1 MSRARRT
8 REVFKVT
15 VQTLFPTGL
24 RGGLFAVLF
33 AGLGTTLVQ
42 AQPNPQPASQPAP
55 QPSAEELQ
63 FFEAKVR
70 PLLVE
75 HCHACHG
82 PVKQEGGLRLDS
94 RAAAL
99 KGGDSGASIL
109 PGNVDESDL
118 IAALA
123 YDGPLKM
130 PPKGQLPSEAREILT
145 EWVRRGAPWGHE
157 STTATTRSLAEIRQS
172 HWAFRPIVAPPVP
185 DLAPVPAADA
195 AWARTDIDRF
205 ILAKLH
211 AAGLT
216 PSPAADRHTLY
227 RRASFDLLG
236 LPPDPARLQAFE
248 ADPRPTERAFAD
260 VVDELLASPHYGERW
275 GRYWLDLARYADN
288 KGYVFFEEQTYP
300 WGYTYRDWVIRSLNE
315 DLPYDQFVVAQLAAD
330 QLPPAERDRHLA
342 ALGFITIGGH
352 FVNNVHDIFDDRI
365 DVVSRGLL
373 GLTAACA
380 RCHDHKF
387 DPISQGDYYALYGVF
402 RSSTEPAVLPRLPG
416 PIPEREDFEQFEQ
429 ELAVRQA
436 RLNAFLKERH
446 EIVLRSGRDRFAEY
460 LLAAHSTRDAPSTED
475 FMLLIPEG
483 DLHPTVLQRYWLH
496 LQKTRR
502 STDRFWGVWHALA
515 SLPESDFATQ
525 APQVLNRL
533 REEANAGESAF
544 VPHPKVLAV
553 VSEPAP
559 TTLADT
565 ANRLGTLLKSVDEQ
579 WQRVRQANPADGPA
593 RLPDPIDEELRLVL
607 YGNDAPANMP
617 LTTGWGVLTLLPDR
631 NSQAQY
637 QKVLKELEEWMIRAP
652 GAPPRAMVL
661 QDEAQPYNPRIFLRG
676 NPNRA
681 ADAVPRRFFEVLSEP
696 VRPFEQGSGRLE
708 LARAIASPTN
718 PLTARVMANRVWQQ
732 HFGAGLV
739 KSPSD
744 FGVRSEPPSHP
755 ELLDWLAARFIAQGW
770 SLKQLHRDLMNSAVY
785 RQSATPAA
793 TGSADPQEVDSE
805 NRLLWRMNR
814 RRLDFESLR
823 DALLWSAGTLDRTVG
838 GPSIPLLG
846 GPPRR
851 TVYGFIDRLS
861 LPGLLRTF
869 DFPSPDSSSAGRDN
883 TTVAPQALFLMN
895 GPFSQQ
901 CARQL
906 AALPEIAQE
915 TTVDGRI
922 RGLFRRL
929 FARAPTD
936 DELAIGREFLGADP
950 AVITPET
957 WGIYSHALLLTN
969 EFVFVD

>member
-1 MSRARRT
+1 MHRVPRN
-8 REVFKVT
+8 
-15 VQTLFPTGL
+15 L
-24 RGGLFAVLF
+24 RGTHLAVVTGMLWLLTTGFTFAQEVPP
-33 AGLGTTLVQ
+33 AT
-42 AQPNPQPASQPAP
+42 PQDV
-55 QPSAEELQ
+55 E
-63 FFEAKVR
+63 FFETKVR

-75 HCHACHG
+75 HCHKCHG
-82 PVKQEGGLRLDS
+82 PGKQEGGLRLDS
-94 RAAAL
+94 RAAVL
-99 KGGDSGASIL
+99 KGGDSGAAVL
-109 PGNVDESDL
+109 PGKVDDSDL
-118 IAALA
+118 LAAIA

-130 PPKGQLPSEAREILT
+130 PPAGPLPAEAQAILVD
-145 EWVRRGAPWGHE
+145 WVRRGVPWGHDAT
-157 STTATTRSLAEIRQS
+157 TTARQSLAEIRQS
-172 HWAFRPIVAPPVP
+172 HWAFRPLVSPPVP
-185 DLAPVPAADA
+185 TLDQLPPGQG
-195 AWARTDIDRF
+195 AWARTDLDRF
-205 ILAKLH
+205 ILSRLH
-211 AAGLT
+211 DAGLS
-216 PSPAADRHTLY
+216 PSPAADRRTLY
-227 RRASFDLLG
+227 RRASFDLVG
-236 LPPDPARLQAFE
+236 LPPDPARLQAF
-248 ADPRPTERAFAD
+248 ATDPRPTPEAFAD

-330 QLPPAERDRHLA
+330 QLPPPERDRHLA

-373 GLTAACA
+373 GLTTTCA

-387 DPISQGDYYALYGVF
+387 DPISQADYYALYGVF

-416 PIPEREDFEQFEQ
+416 PIPEREEFEQFEQ

-436 RLNAFLKERH
+436 RLNAFLKERQ
-446 EIVLRSGRDRFAEY
+446 EIVFRSGRERFAEY
-460 LLAAHSTRDAPSTED
+460 VLAAHATRDAPSTED

-502 STDRFWGVWHALA
+502 NNDRVWRAWHALA
-515 SLPESDFATQ
+515 ALPETEFGAR
-525 APQVLNRL
+525 AGEVLTRL
-533 REEANAGESAF
+533 RGDDTDGGTADSRPA
-544 VPHPKVLAV
+544 HPLVVAALA
-553 VSEPAP
+553 EPP
-559 TTLADT
+559 VTTLAEA
-565 ANRLGTLLKSVDEQ
+565 ANRLGGLLKSIDGK
-579 WQRVRQANPADGPA
+579 WQQLVQANPAQAPTA
-593 RLPDPIDEELRLVL
+593 LPDPLEEELRLVL
-607 YGNDAPANMP
+607 YGADAPANMP

-631 NSQAQY
+631 NSQGQY

-652 GAPPRAMVL
+652 GAPARAMIL
-661 QDEAQPYNPRIFLRG
+661 QDDPQPYNPRIFLRG

-681 ADAVPRRFFEVLSEP
+681 ADAVPRRFLEVLSESDQ
-696 VRPFEQGSGRLE
+696 PFAQGSGRLE

-718 PLTARVMANRVWQQ
+718 PLTPRVLVNRMWQH

-739 KSPSD
+739 RTPSD
-744 FGVRSEPPSHP
+744 FGVRSEPPTHP
-755 ELLDWLAARFIAQGW
+755 ELLDWLAARFVAQGW
-770 SLKQLHRDLMNSAVY
+770 SLKQLHRLMMNSAVY
-785 RQSATPAA
+785 QQSATA
-793 TGSADPQEVDSE
+793 TVVAGGADPQTVDSE

-869 DFPSPDSSSAGRDN
+869 DFPSPDSTSGARDN

-895 GPFSQQ
+895 GPFAQQ
-901 CARQL
+901 SARQL
-906 AALPEIAQE
+906 AALPEITAA
-915 TTVDGRI
+915 TTIDGRVQALI
-922 RGLFRRL
+922 RKL
-929 FARAPTD
+929 FARVPTEE
-936 DELAIGREFLGADP
+936 ELAIAREFLGNDLA
-950 AVITPET
+950 AITPET
-957 WGIYSHALLLTN
+957 WGIYAHALLLTN

>member
-1 MSRARRT
+1 MNR
-8 REVFKVT
+8 V
-15 VQTLFPTGL
+15 L
-24 RGGLFAVLF
+24 RNLRCGGLTIFL
-33 AGLGTTLVQ
+33 GLLVGLTSASTLADDTRSSSPEDV
-42 AQPNPQPASQPAP
+42 
-55 QPSAEELQ
+55 Q
-63 FFEAKVR
+63 FFETKVR
-70 PLLVE
+70 PLLVK
-75 HCHACHG
+75 HCHKCHG
-82 PVKQEGGLRLDS
+82 PAKQEGGLRLDS
-94 RAAAL
+94 RAAVL
-99 KGGDSGASIL
+99 KGGDSGATVL
-109 PGNVDESDL
+109 PGQVDDSDL
-118 IAALA
+118 LAAIA

-130 PPKGQLPSEAREILT
+130 PPTGPLPAEAQAILVD
-145 EWVRRGAPWGHE
+145 WVRRGVPWGHE
-157 STTATTRSLAEIRQS
+157 SATTARQSLAEIRQS
-172 HWAFRPIVAPPVP
+172 HWAFRPLVAPPVP
-185 DLAPVPAADA
+185 ALDRLPPEQA
-195 AWARTDIDRF
+195 AWARTEIDRF
-205 ILAKLH
+205 ILARLH
-211 AAGLT
+211 EAGLT

-248 ADPRPTERAFAD
+248 ADPRPTPQAFAD

-429 ELAVRQA
+429 ELAVRQS

-502 STDRFWGVWHALA
+502 SNDRFWGVWHALA
-515 SLPESDFATQ
+515 SLPENDFAVQ
-525 APQVLNRL
+525 APQVLGRI
-533 REEANAGESAF
+533 REGSEAGPNAL
-544 VPHPKVLAV
+544 VPHPTVVAVL
-553 VSEPAP
+553 SEPP
-559 TTLADT
+559 VTTLAEG
-565 ANRLGTLLKSVDEQ
+565 AQRLGALLKSIDEK
-579 WQRVRQANPADGPA
+579 WQQLRQANPAVPPVQ
-593 RLPDPIDEELRLVL
+593 LPDPLEEELRLVL
-607 YGNDAPANMP
+607 YGADAPANMP

-631 NSQAQY
+631 NSQGQY

-661 QDEAQPYNPRIFLRG
+661 QDEVQPYNPRIFLRG
-676 NPNRA
+676 NPNRG
-681 ADAVPRRFFEVLSEP
+681 ADAVPRRFFEVLSESGQ
-696 VRPFEQGSGRLE
+696 PFEQGSGRLE
-708 LARAIASPTN
+708 LARAIASPAN
-718 PLTARVMANRVWQQ
+718 PLTARVMANRVWQH
-732 HFGAGLV
+732 HFGNGLV
-739 KSPSD
+739 RTPSD
-744 FGVRSEPPSHP
+744 FGVRSEPPTHP
-755 ELLDWLAARFIAQGW
+755 ALLDWLAARFIAQGW

-785 RQSATPAA
+785 QQAAAPPAVA
-793 TGSADPQEVDSE
+793 GTADPQEVDSE

-869 DFPSPDSSSAGRDN
+869 DFPSPDNSSAARDN

-906 AALPEIAQE
+906 AALPEIVQE
-915 TTVDGRI
+915 STVEGRV

-929 FARAPTD
+929 FARQPTEE
-936 DELAIGREFLGADP
+936 ELAIAREFLGTDP
-950 AVITPET
+950 AIITAET
-957 WGIYSHALLLTN
+957 WGIYAHALLLTN